1 MKCVSP
7 CLGGTILDAISTIYH
22 GDNANYFLL
31 QNQHTLSQAAEKIA
45 GKPRSVQEKFF
56 QLIEFL
62 VHHLQHIPTKELIAI
77 RFFRIL
83 EITKD
88 SIWKFQPSTEKQEEP
103 GVLCARGSVAHFYP
117 QVGQHLQ
124 RCFQRSR

>member
-1 MKCVSP
+1 MTSMLLLYIKLSFDQVLQSVFMKCVSP

-77 RFFRIL
+77 R
-83 EITKD
+83 
-88 SIWKFQPSTEKQEEP
+88 
-103 GVLCARGSVAHFYP
+103 
-117 QVGQHLQ
+117 
-124 RCFQRSR
+124 